1 MSDRSELKILSL
13 NVWGLAFISKLR
25 APRLAAIANYLRGA
39 DYDVV
44 CLQEIWIHE
53 EFAQVR
59 DDVQGVLPYSRFYHT
74 GALGSGLAVFSRL
87 PFLEAHALPYNLSG
101 RPSEVIAGDFFV
113 NKAAARAVLEHPALG
128 PIEVWN
134 THMHAAGEGGPET
147 RQTHRVTQAWQ
158 LATEVRGSAARGHW
172 VFVMGDFNSQPFSLP
187 ISLLRTYGG
196 LNDSF
201 LETHPHANDPAPVG
215 LQAATALTTL
225 GMTCDSPLN
234 SWSQGKPIPAGIAAQ
249 GGKRL
254 DYIFYRGPETGPRVH
269 CAESKV
275 VLDGLVP
282 GESFSYS
289 DHFGLTSTFVIEPAG
304 EGSREPATPKTHYS
318 ATAPLL
324 SLDAEDSAAPPS
336 PTSAYELSRAHSS
349 GATAS
354 AIRAAVTNIRSYSR
368 EAAALGTKLTL
379 LVPLAII
386 VALGLTIGSAWQP
399 KAWLQPIFTLVA
411 FVAGAAGATFLY
423 VGWLWTRWE
432 RGYLDEFVSEMELE
446 LAVLH
451 RRGGD

>member
-1 MSDRSELKILSL
+1 MSDSSELKILSL

-25 APRLAAIANYLRGA
+25 GPRLAAIANYLRES

-44 CLQEIWIHE
+44 CLQEIWIHQ
-53 EFAQVR
+53 EFEQIR

-74 GALGSGLAVFSRL
+74 GALGSGLAILSRL

-113 NKAAARAVLEHPALG
+113 NKAAARAVLEHPLLG

-215 LQAATALTTL
+215 LQPAQALSTL

-234 SWSQGKPIPAGIAAQ
+234 SWSHGKKIPASIAAQ

-254 DYIFYRGPETGPRVH
+254 DYIFYRGPSNSRRVH

-282 GESFSYS
+282 GEDFSYS
-289 DHFGLTSTFVIEPAG
+289 DHFGLTSTFVIDA
-304 EGSREPATPKTHYS
+304 APKTNYS
-318 ATAPLL
+318 STAPLL
-324 SLDAEDSAAPPS
+324 SLDAEDSANPPS
-336 PTSAYELSRAHSS
+336 PTSAYELTRAHSS

-368 EAAALGTKLTL
+368 EAASLGTRLSL
-379 LVPLAII
+379 LVPLAIVI
-386 VALGLTIGSAWQP
+386 ALGLTIGSAWQP

-411 FVAGAAGATFLY
+411 FVVGAAGATFLY

-432 RGYLDEFVSEMELE
+432 RGCLDEFVSEMELE
-446 LAVLH
+446 LAVLR
-451 RRGGD
+451 RRGED